1 MYKESVFLPRVYVYA
16 RLVTRCSCQGL
27 TEDLWAVEFWGYVWR
42 AMRYGVDIGEK
53 QKGMIF

>member
-1 MYKESVFLPRVYVYA
+1 MYKESVFLPRFYVYK

-27 TEDLWAVEFWGYVWR
+27 TEDLCAVEFWAYVWC

-53 QKGMIF
+53 QKGTIF